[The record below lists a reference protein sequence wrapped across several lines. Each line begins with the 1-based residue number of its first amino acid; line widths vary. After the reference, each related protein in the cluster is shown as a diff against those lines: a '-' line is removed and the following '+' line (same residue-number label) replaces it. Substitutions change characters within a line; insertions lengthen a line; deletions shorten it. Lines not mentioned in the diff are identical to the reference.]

1 MDMHNTCIRAEFV
14 STHKKS
20 SGDLQ
25 KYLGGIIK
33 IPVGLEQNVEKESE
47 KQIFSGTY
55 SDSFF
60 FFFFFFFFLKFFF
73 FFGNNV

>member
-1 MDMHNTCIRAEFV
+1 MLSETSDTSTSDDHMKPVQEEKEEWTCIITCNRAEFV

-33 IPVGLEQNVEKESE
+33 IPVGLE
-47 KQIFSGTY
+47 
-55 SDSFF
+55 
-60 FFFFFFFFLKFFF
+60 
-73 FFGNNV
+73 